1 MLGRGDEHGKMRST
15 SDPEEKLKAGACF
28 IGKTEQDGGVGVG
41 HTDRYTRKSRAHEGP
56 RARGVSVG
64 EKYSSH

>member
-28 IGKTEQDGGVGVG
+28 IGKTEQDGGGWG
-41 HTDRYTRKSRAHEGP
+41 LGIRTGTQERAVHMRGPAPEG
-56 RARGVSVG
+56 
-64 EKYSSH
+64 